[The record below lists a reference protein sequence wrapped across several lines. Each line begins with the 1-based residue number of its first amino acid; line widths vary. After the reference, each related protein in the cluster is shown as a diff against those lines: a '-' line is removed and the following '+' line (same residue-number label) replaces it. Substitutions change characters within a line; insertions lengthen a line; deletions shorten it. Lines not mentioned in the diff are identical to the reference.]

1 MQHGQHSQQLIV
13 GNWKMN
19 GRFND
24 VFHLQSALEKDHRVY
39 RGVICPPFTLLEA
52 MREALPKDVAL
63 GAQDCSAT
71 TEGAHTGDVAA
82 AQLQDM
88 GVRFVIV
95 GHSERRRDHNESSE
109 VIKQKTQHVLE
120 ADMVPIVCVGEPEEI
135 YKKGETLD
143 FLKSQIQAFLPLLRN
158 TQGKN
163 NLFYIAYEPLWAIG
177 TGRQPSLD
185 EIAHIH
191 KALFNMAGLNALYG
205 GSVKLENYKKILERE
220 HVGGVLVGGESL
232 KPERFA
238 AMLRG
243 EQE

>member
-39 RGVICPPFTLLEA
+39 RGVVCPPFTLLEA
-52 MREALPKDVAL
+52 VHKALPEDVAL

-82 AQLQDM
+82 TQLQDM
-88 GVRFVIV
+88 DVRFVIV

-109 VIKQKTQHVLE
+109 VIKQKIQHVLE
-120 ADMVPIVCVGEPEEI
+120 AGMVPIVCVGEPEDI

-143 FLKSQIQAFLPLLRN
+143 FLKVKYKRFS
-158 TQGKN
+158 
-163 NLFYIAYEPLWAIG
+163 
-177 TGRQPSLD
+177 PS
-185 EIAHIH
+185 
-191 KALFNMAGLNALYG
+191 K
-205 GSVKLENYKKILERE
+205 E
-220 HVGGVLVGGESL
+220 HPRT
-232 KPERFA
+232 K
-238 AMLRG
+238 
-243 EQE
+243 